1 VFQDATLEG
10 GLAFEKALALAKGE
24 PLEEKE
30 TFIDM
35 IGVTAD
41 NVDEYLAMFE

>member
-1 VFQDATLEG
+1 MFQDATLEG